1 MSALAPLEAG
11 ALSEEKPMANVIT
24 MSARARDRVGKGA
37 ARAVR
42 REGFVPA
49 VIYGGKQPPLSI
61 AIDPKALNRELD
73 KGTLF
78 TGLLDLQVEG
88 TKHRVLARDVQY
100 HPVTDR
106 PLHADFLRVSERTRI
121 DVAVPVEF
129 TNEETCPGLKRGG
142 TLNIVRHEVEVSCLA
157 SAIPQAIVVDL
168 NGLDIGDSIHISH
181 VNLDDGVEPTITDRD
196 FTIATIA
203 APTVALDRDE
213 DEGEGEA
220 AEDSDG
226 KETGEDA

>member
-1 MSALAPLEAG
+1 
-11 ALSEEKPMANVIT
+11 MANVIT

-181 VNLDDGVEPTITDRD
+181 VTLDDGVEPTITDRD

-203 APTVALDRDE
+203 APTVAPDRDE

-220 AEDSDG
+220 AGDSDG